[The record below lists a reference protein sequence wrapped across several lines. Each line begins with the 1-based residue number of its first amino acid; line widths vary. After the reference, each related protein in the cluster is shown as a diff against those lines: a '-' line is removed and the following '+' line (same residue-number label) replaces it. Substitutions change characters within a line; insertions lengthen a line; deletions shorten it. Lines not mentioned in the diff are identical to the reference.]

1 MTHEPKAG
9 LSRLNPW
16 RRWLVE
22 PALRQLTQGV
32 TPQKI
37 SLAIAVGS
45 ALALFPI
52 PGTTTALCALAGV
65 SLGLNQGI
73 IQGMNALC
81 FIVYF
86 PLAVAFVRFGD
97 ALAGSAPSSVN
108 LQLMARLLAH
118 DPGRFLRDFGTTAL
132 HGILGWAVV
141 APVWIALV
149 YMVALRPLRAAA
161 HRTPAGKK

>member
-1 MTHEPKAG
+1 MTLEFKPG

-37 SLAIAVGS
+37 SMAIAVGS

-52 PGTTTALCALAGV
+52 VGTTTMLCAIAGV
-65 SLGLNQGI
+65 ALGLNQGI
-73 IQGMNALC
+73 VQGMNALC

-86 PLAVAFVRFGD
+86 PLAVAFVRLGD
-97 ALAGSAPSSVN
+97 ALAGSAPSSVD
-108 LQLMARLLAH
+108 LRLMARLLAH
-118 DPGRFLRDFGTTAL
+118 DPGRFLQDFGTTAL
-132 HGILGWAVV
+132 HGMLGWAVV
-141 APVWIALV
+141 APVWIPLV
-149 YMVALRPLRAAA
+149 YLAALRPLRAAA
-161 HRTPAGKK
+161 ARAPAGAR